1 MDSTRQRPFFF
12 FFFFSV
18 MTRYISEF
26 TGVRDIY
33 IILQLGRQV
42 VYLSSRKT
50 MLLIWK
56 QLIINHVIPLKTKEN
71 VKFITPTPHMRV
83 DLRD

>member
-1 MDSTRQRPFFF
+1 MDLTTPRPFFF

-42 VYLSSRKT
+42 VYLSYRKT
-50 MLLIWK
+50 MLLIWQ
-56 QLIINHVIPLKTKEN
+56 QLIINHVIPSKIN
-71 VKFITPTPHMRV
+71 IIPR
-83 DLRD
+83 